1 MKKIFNI
8 TEVKGLSGPKACICS
23 IQEVG
28 SDITEFEEL
37 LNFNFNK
44 YKSTVNEIYRR
55 LDSMAQTTGIQAT
68 FFDFKA
74 SPDIYAL
81 KETDN
86 LRVFCTLK
94 QGKLI
99 ILGGGG
105 SKFSA
110 EYGADPNLTESFEEI
125 KQISKT
131 LDALS
136 KTKTLNKDSLESFSF
151 EVEV

>member
-1 MKKIFNI
+1 MKKYFNI
-8 TEVKGLSGPKACICS
+8 VEIEGLSGPKASICS

-28 SDITEFEEL
+28 SDNSEFEEL
-37 LNFNFNK
+37 LNFNFDD
-44 YKSTVNEIYRR
+44 YKDTVNEIYQR
-55 LDSMAQTTGIQAT
+55 LDRMAQTTGIQEA

-94 QGKLI
+94 FGSLI

-105 SKFSA
+105 SKLSSSY
-110 EYGADPNLTESFEEI
+110 EDDPNIDESFKDI
-125 KQISKT
+125 KQISQKLDDIFKT
-131 LDALS
+131 NII
-136 KTKTLNKDSLESFSF
+136 KKDKLKSFSF
-151 EVEV
+151 PVEV